1 MLLFQTTFN
10 TTHHHERNR
19 ARAGWPVRQP
29 DRSQVLGDYQARD
42 LKIIKVNCNT
52 FYQSLV
58 VTSTV
63 STPPAP
69 TLASPSCS

>member
-29 DRSQVLGDYQARD
+29 DRCQVLGDHQ
-42 LKIIKVNCNT
+42 VS
-52 FYQSLV
+52 QSGTPLIV
-58 VTSTV
+58 VYSKEA
-63 STPPAP
+63 PP
-69 TLASPSCS
+69 SHS